1 VNTDSVILAMVG
13 PTRWELC
20 SAGH

>member
-1 VNTDSVILAMVG
+1 VNTNSVILAVVG